1 MRDFAVPT
9 ISSQVN
15 AHGADP
21 NQTKLFVLAFLFQIE
36 FGRCP
41 VLQRLMQT
49 SPVVEIE
56 VAVQRLSQLM
66 AVALYLIC
74 R

>member
-1 MRDFAVPT
+1 
-9 ISSQVN
+9 
-15 AHGADP
+15 
-21 NQTKLFVLAFLFQIE
+21 
-36 FGRCP
+36 
-41 VLQRLMQT
+41 LQRLMRT

-74 R
+74 CTQFVDKNHCLHLAGKLDTPNTALIL